1 MASLK
6 RVFTL
11 RLKDEYFD
19 KLEVVAKKEHRSLTN
34 LIELAVIKYLEEYES
49 KNSRIIANPEN

>member
-1 MASLK
+1 MPSLK

-34 LIELAVIKYLEEYES
+34 LIELSVIKYLEEYE
-49 KNSRIIANPEN
+49 KNNGSIEANNV

>member
-1 MASLK
+1 MPSLK

-19 KLEVVAKKEHRSLTN
+19 KLEFVAKKEHRSLTN
-34 LIELAVIKYLEEYES
+34 LIELSVIKYLEEYE
-49 KNSRIIANPEN
+49 NENGDIKVND

>member
-1 MASLK
+1 MPSLK
-6 RVFTL
+6 KVFTL

-34 LIELAVIKYLEEYES
+34 LIELTVIKYLEEYEN
-49 KNSRIIANPEN
+49 KNGNIES